1 MKRLLP
7 IAAAAALAA
16 CSMSDSSGA
25 GDKYLADEL
34 KVFLE
39 AGDLTDTVTMVDSYG
54 MKDRFVQTRTVKADA
69 DRMDFRVK
77 GDWFYLDMKVS
88 VYPSSEGGFVE
99 MTTSYETLY
108 IYYNTSKNFE
118 FDGKDLVYDD
128 ECKLGWI
135 ESMYLDGAKYSD
147 VLVFKPACT
156 GGEYKFDR
164 MYYAAVEGLIRV
176 DVNDSVTLTRVLD
189 EK

>member
-16 CSMSDSSGA
+16 CSMSDSSG
-25 GDKYLADEL
+25 ADEL

-54 MKDRFVQTRTVKADA
+54 MKDRFVQTRTVKTDA

>member
-77 GDWFYLDMKVS
+77 GDWFYLDMKIS
-88 VYPSSEGGFVE
+88 IYPSTEGGFVE
-99 MTTSYETLY
+99 MTTSYESLY
-108 IYYNTSKNFE
+108 QYYNTSKSFE
-118 FDGKDLVYDD
+118 YSDGELVYDD
-128 ECKLGWI
+128 GCKLGWI
-135 ESMYLDGAKYSD
+135 KSMYLDGAKYSD
-147 VLVFKPACT
+147 VLVFSPACA
-156 GGEYKFDR
+156 GGGYKFDR
-164 MYYAAVEGLIRV
+164 MYYAAEEGLVRV
-176 DVNDSVTLTRVLD
+176 DLSDSVSLFRVLD
-189 EK
+189 

>member
-16 CSMSDSSGA
+16 CSLQKGDEPSGEN
-25 GDKYLADEL
+25 YLAEDL
-34 KVFLE
+34 QVFFE
-39 AGDLTDTVTMVDSYG
+39 PGNATDTIRMVDNFG
-54 MKDRFVQTRTVKADA
+54 MKDRFVQTWKVENGK
-69 DRMDFRVK
+69 MDFRVK